1 MVQSLIGVKQI
12 RGIFRTGCQ
21 VEWQRTPYVDYQ
33 YSLMVFFHEN
43 KFLFLIPIYN
53 NLYNDVMKKK
63 FFPFYF
69 DHKLY
74 FKPCDNIDARV
85 NEYHLLPM
93 LLEL

>member
-53 NLYNDVMKKK
+53 NLYNDVMKKNS
-63 FFPFYF
+63 FHFILIINFILNPVII
-69 DHKLY
+69 L
-74 FKPCDNIDARV
+74 
-85 NEYHLLPM
+85 M
-93 LLEL
+93 LE